1 MLNSLLHQIA
11 AELSLP
17 KWKHQEAVARYDTIS
32 DLLGGDDCPLCVYAP
47 EFYSQG
53 SMRLGTTVKPLAK
66 NTFDLDAVML
76 LPRLPATVSPK
87 DALDMVARFFEGH
100 GTYAGMVE
108 RKPRCVRLSYAD
120 LFDLDIV
127 PARLHPQHPPT
138 FIEIPDRKLASWV
151 SSNPKLYAAQFDHLK
166 SPAGSVAFRASVEP
180 VPDPTPPGLRP
191 PLVVCV
197 QLVKRARDIDYQ
209 RDCDLQPASILL
221 TTLVS
226 HVFRS
231 SRTVIEGLTLAA
243 AYTEQLAAMGMPPVI
258 ENPSNP
264 GENLARQWQEKP
276 ATFPRFK
283 KFANRF
289 ARALAELQRATGLP
303 QIASALGPVFGE
315 PVMTTAARSL
325 GLGVAAASS
334 AGTLGFS
341 TGTTKLGAFP
351 APGTPPV
358 PRHTFFGG

>member
-1 MLNSLLHQIA
+1 MLESLLHQIA

-17 KWKHQEAVARYDTIS
+17 RTKHQQAEARYRTIT
-32 DLLGGDDCPLCVYAP
+32 DLLADSHLAIYAP
-47 EFYSQG
+47 EIYPQG

-66 NTFDLDAVML
+66 NRFDLDAVML
-76 LPRLPATVSPK
+76 LPRLPATVSPA

-100 GTYAGMVE
+100 GTYAGLVE
-108 RKPRCVRLSYAD
+108 RRPRCVRLSYAD

-127 PARLHPQHPPT
+127 PARLHSQHPPT
-138 FIEIPDRKLASWV
+138 FIEIPDRKLAAWV
-151 SSNPKLYAAQFDHLK
+151 SSNPKWYAAQFDALK
-166 SPAGSVAFRASVEP
+166 TAAGTVAFRASVEP
-180 VPDPTPPGLRP
+180 VPDPTPPGLQP

-231 SRTVIEGLTLAA
+231 SRTAIDGLATAV
-243 AYTEQLAAMGMPPVI
+243 AYMEQLAVMDVPPVI

-264 GENLARQWQEKP
+264 GENLARQWREKP
-276 ATFPRFK
+276 ATFARFK
-283 KFANRF
+283 QFANRF
-289 ARALAELQRATGLP
+289 ARALAEFQRATGLP

-315 PVMTTAARSL
+315 PITTTAVRSL
-325 GLGVAAASS
+325 GYGVAAASS
-334 AGTLGFS
+334 AGVLGFS
-341 TGTTKLGAFP
+341 PGTTKLAAFP